1 MKDRDRS
8 LKQSVKNAESHL
20 RALQNEEVDAV
31 VGRKG
36 PSLLRLREVEEQL
49 RVSEA
54 RYRGIVESQREM
66 IGRWTPHR
74 NLTFVNDAY
83 CRFFNRTRDQ
93 VIGRHV
99 FSEVVAEDLPRV
111 EAALS
116 GLNKQEP
123 YVDIEYRVRVAG
135 GIRWTYWTH
144 QALFDTDG
152 RLAELQSI
160 GRDISHQKHLE
171 NQMRQNNARLEARV
185 RQRTAELQRQKME
198 SEALND
204 KIRRLIRKT
213 FDAMENERRL
223 IAKELHDGIGA
234 SLAAIKFSIEQRLVE
249 MEDLPRS
256 ASLSFE
262 QILSYL
268 LDTIKDTKRI
278 SRGLRPT
285 SLDDLGLL
293 KTIKTHMD
301 QLRKIHPH
309 VHFAEDFGIEEADIP
324 DHLKIVIYRVLQEA
338 LNNATRHSGGDTIQI
353 VLEESKDNCLLLT
366 VRDNGRGF
374 NMHAN
379 PLVNEEHWGCGLQ
392 NMRDRTVICGG
403 KFDIESL
410 LYKGTLVRFAFP
422 CDTE

>member
-36 PSLLRLREVEEQL
+36 LSLLRLREVEEQL

-99 FSEVVAEDLPRV
+99 FDEVVAEDLPRM
-111 EAALS
+111 EAAFS
-116 GLNKQEP
+116 GLNKKAP
-123 YVDIEYRVRVAG
+123 YVDIEYRVRAAG

-144 QALFDTDG
+144 QALFDADG
-152 RLAELQSI
+152 RLTEVQSI
-160 GRDISHQKHLE
+160 GRDISQHKHLE
-171 NQMRQNNARLEARV
+171 NQLRNNHARLEARV
-185 RQRTAELQRQKME
+185 RQRTAELQRQKMA

-213 FDAMENERRL
+213 FEAMENERRL

-249 MEDLPRS
+249 MDDLPPS

-262 QILSYL
+262 HILSYL
-268 LDTIKDTKRI
+268 VDTIKETKRI

-285 SLDDLGLL
+285 TLDDLGLL
-293 KTIKTHMD
+293 TTIRNHTH

-309 VHFAEDFGIEEADIP
+309 IHFAEDFGIEETDIP
-324 DHLKIVIYRVLQEA
+324 EHLKIVIYRVLQEA

-353 VLEESKDNCLLLT
+353 ILEESKDDCLLLT

-374 NMHAN
+374 DMHAHS
-379 PLVNEEHWGCGLQ
+379 LVNEENWGCGLQ
-392 NMRDRTVICGG
+392 NMRDRTEICGG

-410 LYKGTLVRFAFP
+410 LHKGTLVRFVFP